1 MRRTIRLAFLP
12 LAGLGA
18 LALAGC
24 GSSDTVT
31 AENESLESV
40 AKKVSESDLRPKA
53 GRWETMVKSDLSNL
67 PAELRAAVAKQQE
80 TPTVTC
86 LTPEEAARPNGEFMQ
101 GMKDTGCKY
110 DRFTMAGGKLDSV
123 LTCDMG
129 GGSKRTMVSSG
140 TYAPDRYSVTMK
152 SEGSGPGAGPN
163 INMTVT
169 SRLIGECDGSE
180 LGAKVK

>member
-1 MRRTIRLAFLP
+1 MRRTIRLALLP

-18 LALAGC
+18 LALSGC

-53 GRWETMVKSDLSNL
+53 GRWETMVKSDMSGL

-86 LTPEEAARPNGEFMQ
+86 LTPEQAAKPGGDFMQ
-101 GMKDTGCKY
+101 GMKDSGCKY
-110 DRFTMAGGKLDSV
+110 DSFTMAGGKLDSI

-129 GGSKRTMVSSG
+129 GGSKRTMTSSG
-140 TYAPDRYSVTMK
+140 TYAPDHYSITMK
-152 SEGSGPGAGPN
+152 SEGSGAGAGPN
-163 INMTVT
+163 MNMTVT
-169 SRLIGECDGSE
+169 SRLVGACDGSE
-180 LGAKVK
+180 LGADMK